1 MTEILA
7 RDKAPA
13 ASLGKQG
20 MAEILANDSGWS
32 GDQETP
38 RRRSKSSSGKKSK
51 KAAELVG
58 AETESPSKKEP
69 KAKKKKEG
77 KEPKIKSYTKVTDFN
92 DTVDV
97 IEPLKSQPEEA
108 GSEMIEAIEIAT
120 APKQKK
126 VKKKKENDDENE
138 EGNVSNFPCS
148 HRSRGVIP
156 HRDRDCKV
164 SDDVVES
171 THLNAHL
178 FVPFPAFAC
187 ICRVRH

>member
-7 RDKAPA
+7 REKAPA

-69 KAKKKKEG
+69 K
-77 KEPKIKSYTKVTDFN
+77 
-92 DTVDV
+92 
-97 IEPLKSQPEEA
+97 
-108 GSEMIEAIEIAT
+108 
-120 APKQKK
+120 
-126 VKKKKENDDENE
+126 
-138 EGNVSNFPCS
+138 
-148 HRSRGVIP
+148 
-156 HRDRDCKV
+156 
-164 SDDVVES
+164 
-171 THLNAHL
+171 
-178 FVPFPAFAC
+178 
-187 ICRVRH
+187 